1 MLDWSLSSLRRSW
14 QDMTAATRVR
24 LTGNVRPDLPEDDLA
39 RIRRQI
45 GDCLEGRGG
54 EVSRRA
60 RAADLG
66 RTYLNLNSEGRRRFL
81 QLLASDYGVD
91 QAALGTAVAAWQE
104 LEPEAGLSARFAAE
118 ARLREAL
125 TAPRVQLLAQFN
137 ELPRGVQFL
146 VDLRAELRGLIH
158 EDAALKGLDA
168 DLKALFISWFDPGF
182 LELRRITWDASAA
195 LIEKLARYEAVHRIR
210 SWRDIK
216 HRLASDRRCYG
227 FFHPQMPD
235 EPLIYVWVA
244 LVKGMADNVQRLLD
258 VRTPSD
264 DPREADAAIFYSI
277 SNAQRGLAGVS
288 FGNFLIKRVMNDLL
302 KDFPRLKTFAT
313 LSPIP
318 GLRRWFEEQRE
329 ADEPL
334 LLPAEHKSLT
344 ALEPRTGDPEATFL
358 QQLGMDGW
366 HRRPKVVEAVKVPLL
381 RLGARYLTQARRG
394 EFARDRVAHFHL
406 SNGARMERLNWLADT
421 SANGLEQSFGM
432 MINYLY
438 REDHIESNHEAYTG
452 EGRIVMSSGVKGL
465 ARV

>member
-14 QDMTAATRVR
+14 QDLTAATRVR
-24 LTGNVRPDLPEDDLA
+24 LTGSVRPDLPEEDLA

-66 RTYLNLNSEGRRRFL
+66 RTYLNLNAEGRRRFL
-81 QLLASDYGVD
+81 QLLASDYGVE
-91 QAALGTAVAAWQE
+91 QEALGEAVAAWQSLAPDADSGE
-104 LEPEAGLSARFAAE
+104 RFAAE
-118 ARLREAL
+118 TRLREAL
-125 TAPRVQLLAQFN
+125 TAPRVKLLAQFN

-158 EDAALKGLDA
+158 GDPNLRGLDS

-182 LELRRITWDASAA
+182 LELRQITWDAPAT

-216 HRLASDRRCYG
+216 HRLASDRRCYA
-227 FFHPQMPD
+227 FFHLQMPD

-258 VRTPSD
+258 VRTPAD
-264 DPREADAAIFYSI
+264 NPREADAAIFYSI

-318 GLRRWFEEQRE
+318 DFRRWFREQCE
-329 ADEPL
+329 AEEPL
-334 LLPAEHKSLT
+334 LLASEHKALT
-344 ALEPRTGDPEATFL
+344 ALEPETEDPEAVFTR
-358 QQLGMDGW
+358 QLALDGW
-366 HRRPKVVEAVKVPLL
+366 HRRPKVVEAVKPPLL

-394 EFARDRVAHFHL
+394 ERARDRVAHFHL

-438 REDHIESNHEAYTG
+438 REDHIEANHEAYTG